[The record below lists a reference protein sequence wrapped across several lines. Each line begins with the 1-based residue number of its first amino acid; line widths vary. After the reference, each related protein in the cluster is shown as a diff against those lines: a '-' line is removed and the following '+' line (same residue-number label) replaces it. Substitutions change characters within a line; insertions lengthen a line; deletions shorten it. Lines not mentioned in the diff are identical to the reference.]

1 MKPNILLITT
11 DQQRGDCFGFE
22 GRRIKTPHFDTL
34 AREGSRFSTCIT
46 PSLVCMPSRSSI
58 LTGLLP
64 LTHGVRDNGIDL
76 PGAMAEA
83 GFAAQLTRAGY
94 RTHFAGKAH
103 FSTHNTFDKRSTG
116 RPENTV
122 DSADFGPDWTGP
134 HMGFETFESI
144 INSHDLFNLLEPPRG
159 LHYKAWFHADGRGR
173 EKLALHKALSPT
185 KDKATVPFHS
195 LLPPDWHTSSWI
207 GDRTIAFL
215 RERGSRPFCLWASF
229 PDPHYPFD
237 APRPWSQLHH
247 PDDVDLPLNRTLDLD
262 RRPEWHRRWM
272 ETRCDSIVEIEDYD
286 LPLITDPARQERYLR
301 EMVANYYGMISL
313 ADHNVGRILIAL
325 DDLGLAEETLV
336 IVTADHGDFLGDH
349 GLVLKGPCAYE
360 GLLRVGLIARGPGV
374 PAGRVIEEPV
384 STMDLAATVLDY
396 AGVAP
401 DRPMHARS
409 LRRLMEGAEESRDFA
424 YQEWN
429 VVPWDGTPELQL
441 RTVRCKRH
449 KLSLELASGEG
460 ELYDLEEDPHE
471 MDNLFGDP

>member
-1 MKPNILLITT
+1 
-11 DQQRGDCFGFE
+11 
-22 GRRIKTPHFDTL
+22 
-34 AREGSRFSTCIT
+34 
-46 PSLVCMPSRSSI
+46 
-58 LTGLLP
+58 
-64 LTHGVRDNGIDL
+64 
-76 PGAMAEA
+76 
-83 GFAAQLTRAGY
+83 
-94 RTHFAGKAH
+94 
-103 FSTHNTFDKRSTG
+103 
-116 RPENTV
+116 
-122 DSADFGPDWTGP
+122 
-134 HMGFETFESI
+134 
-144 INSHDLFNLLEPPRG
+144 
-159 LHYKAWFHADGRGR
+159 
-173 EKLALHKALSPT
+173 
-185 KDKATVPFHS
+185 
-195 LLPPDWHTSSWI
+195 
-207 GDRTIAFL
+207 
-215 RERGSRPFCLWASF
+215 
-229 PDPHYPFD
+229 
-237 APRPWSQLHH
+237 
-247 PDDVDLPLNRTLDLD
+247 
-262 RRPEWHRRWM
+262 M

-471 MDNLFGDP
+471 MDNLFGDPQRQAIRRELEDMIRSRPDDAMELPQEAIGYA